1 MNMYIHTSAAYFTK
15 SAILLSFDNAIV
27 TVVFYANPIAT
38 FLATSFPRLPRAFS
52 AA

>member
-1 MNMYIHTSAAYFTK
+1 MNMYIHNPAANFANSAK
-15 SAILLSFDNAIV
+15 SIALFVANVRA
-27 TVVFYANPIAT
+27 VFYANPIAT